1 MMNSVH
7 SKLETILTDEIID
20 QYTRAGY
27 WPDKVITDFLDE
39 VAARTPDKI
48 AAIDPR
54 RQVTYAELAAEVDR
68 AALGFLELGIEPGD
82 VISFQLPNWIEFL
95 VVHFAATRIG
105 AVSNP
110 LIPIYRDREVGF
122 MVELAESKLIV
133 IPAEFR
139 GYDYVAMV
147 DRLRPDWPALRHV
160 LVVDG
165 RPGEPG
171 SWEEFRATPWEDRH
185 DRAALAALRPDP
197 NDVTLLMFTSGTTGE
212 PKGVMHTHNTLVAA
226 LEPLPERLG
235 IGPDSVVHMAS
246 TFSHLTGLL
255 YGVRVATQFG
265 ATGVYQ
271 DVWNNARFVELVDEH
286 KITYTA
292 AATPFLHDT
301 LNAPNLDGH
310 DLSSLQRFCC
320 MGAPIPPAIVRAAQ
334 TRFPGL
340 TVLGGWGQTE
350 NGLVTLGI
358 PGDPP
363 EIIAE
368 RDGFP
373 WPGMELRIV
382 DPVDAAGI
390 PLPPGETGRVQVR
403 GPFLFVGYARRLPMT
418 RALFFDGFFDTGDLG
433 YLDERGYLKLSGR
446 SKDVIIRGG
455 ENIPVAYVENAL
467 YENPK
472 IGSVAVIGIPDPR
485 LQERAC
491 ACVVLRPGVEEFT
504 FEEMK
509 AFLATKGVAK
519 QYWPERL
526 EVLPALPSTASGKIQ
541 KFKLRQQV
549 AGGDTP

>member
-1 MMNSVH
+1 MSF
-7 SKLETILTDEIID
+7 ETILTDEIIAE
-20 QYTRAGY
+20 YTSAGY
-27 WPDKVITDFLDE
+27 WTNRIITDFLDE
-39 VAARTPDKI
+39 AVDRTPDKV
-48 AAIDPR
+48 AAIDPH

-122 MVELAESKLIV
+122 MVELAQSKLV
-133 IPAEFR
+133 VVPAEFR
-139 GYDYVAMV
+139 GYDYAAMV
-147 DRLRPDWPALRHV
+147 DRLRPEWPALQHV
-160 LVVDG
+160 LVIG
-165 RPGEPG
+165 SEPG
-171 SWEEFRATPWEDRH
+171 RAGSWAEFAATPWEERRH
-185 DRAALAALRPDP
+185 PAELAALRPDP
-197 NDVTLLMFTSGTTGE
+197 NEVTLLMFTSGTTGE

-226 LEPLPERLG
+226 NQPLPVRLG
-235 IGPDSVVHMAS
+235 VGRDSVIHMAS
-246 TFSHLTGLL
+246 TFAHLTGML
-255 YGVRVATQFG
+255 YGVRLPTQLG

-271 DVWNNARFVELVDEH
+271 DVWSNDTFVELVARH
-286 KITYTA
+286 RITYTS

-301 LNAPNLDGH
+301 LNAPNLDAH

-320 MGAPIPPAIVRAAQ
+320 MGAPIPPAIVRAANA
-334 TRFPGL
+334 RFPAM

-382 DPVDAAGI
+382 DIDGSVLPAGQA
-390 PLPPGETGRVQVR
+390 GRLLVR
-403 GPFLFVGYARRLPMT
+403 GPFLFVGYARRLEMT
-418 RALFFDGFFDTGDLG
+418 RELFVDGFFDTGDLA
-433 YLDERGYLKLSGR
+433 YLDEQGYLKLSGR
-446 SKDVIIRGG
+446 IKDVIIRGG

-472 IGSVAVIGIPDPR
+472 IGSVAVVGIPDPR

-491 ACVVLRPGVEEFT
+491 ACVVLRPGVEGFT

-509 AFLATKGVAK
+509 AFLNERGVAK

-541 KFKLRQQV
+541 KYKLRQLVQPDKEN
-549 AGGDTP
+549 A

>member
-1 MMNSVH
+1 MT
-7 SKLETILTDEIID
+7 LETILTDEIID
-20 QYTRAGY
+20 EYTKAGY
-27 WPDKVITDFLDE
+27 WQNKVITDFLDE
-39 VAARTPDKI
+39 VVARTPDKV

-68 AALGFLELGIEPGD
+68 AALGFLEMGIEPGD

-122 MVELAESKLIV
+122 MVKLAESKLIIV
-133 IPAEFR
+133 PAEFR
-139 GYDYVAMV
+139 GYDHAAMI
-147 DRLRPDWPALRHV
+147 DRLSPEWPALQHV
-160 LVVDG
+160 LVL
-165 RPGEPG
+165 GETG
-171 SWEEFRATPWEDRH
+171 TNSWERFAATPWEQRRDP
-185 DRAALAALRPDP
+185 ASLADYRPEP
-197 NDVTLLMFTSGTTGE
+197 NEVTLLMFTSGTTGE

-226 LEPLPERLG
+226 NAALPARLG
-235 IGPDSVVHMAS
+235 VGEHSVIHMAS
-246 TFSHLTGLL
+246 TFAHLTGML
-255 YGVRVATQFG
+255 YGVRLPTQLG

-271 DVWNNARFVELVDEH
+271 DVWSNTEFVELVDRH
-286 KITYTA
+286 KITYTS

-301 LNAPNLDGH
+301 LNAPNLDSH
-310 DLSSLQRFCC
+310 DMSSLQRFCC

-334 TRFPGL
+334 ARFPGM

-368 RDGFP
+368 RDGYP
-373 WPGMELRIV
+373 WAGMQLRIV
-382 DPVDAAGI
+382 DAADVTGNRV
-390 PLPPGETGRVQVR
+390 LPAGESGRLQVR
-403 GPFLFVGYARRLPMT
+403 GPFLFVGYARRLELT
-418 RALFFDGFFDTGDLG
+418 RELFFDGFFDTGDLA
-433 YLDERGYLKLSGR
+433 YLDEKGYLKLSGR
-446 SKDVIIRGG
+446 TKDVIIRGG

-472 IGSVAVIGIPDPR
+472 IASVAVVGIPDPR

-509 AFLATKGVAK
+509 AFLADKGVAK

-526 EVLPALPSTASGKIQ
+526 EVLPTLPSTASGKIQ
-541 KFKLRQQV
+541 KYKLRNQVGQQV
-549 AGGDTP
+549 GRAGGGNS

>member
-1 MMNSVH
+1 MS
-7 SKLETILTDEIID
+7 LETILTDEIID
-20 QYTRAGY
+20 EYTKAGY
-27 WPDKVITDFLDE
+27 WPNKVITDFLDE
-39 VAARTPDKI
+39 VVARTPDKVV
-48 AAIDPR
+48 AVDPH

-68 AALGFLELGIEPGD
+68 AALGFLELGVEPGD

-122 MVELAESKLIV
+122 MVRLAESKLIV

-139 GYDYVAMV
+139 GYDHAAMV
-147 DRLRPDWPALRHV
+147 DRLRPEWPALQHV
-160 LVVDG
+160 LVLG
-165 RPGEPG
+165 GKAQEAN
-171 SWEEFRATPWEDRH
+171 SWATFAATPWEQQRDP
-185 DRAALAALRPDP
+185 ATLAALRPDP
-197 NDVTLLMFTSGTTGE
+197 NEVTLLMFTSGTTGE

-226 LEPLPERLG
+226 NAPLPDRLG
-235 IGPDSVVHMAS
+235 IGKDSVIHMAS
-246 TFSHLTGLL
+246 TFAHLTGML
-255 YGVRVATQFG
+255 YGVRLPTQVGG

-271 DVWNNARFVELVDEH
+271 DVWNNAEFVELVDRYR
-286 KITYTA
+286 ISYTS

-301 LNAPNLDGH
+301 LNAPNLADH

-320 MGAPIPPAIVRAAQ
+320 MGAPVPPAIVRAAQ
-334 TRFPGL
+334 ARFPGL

-382 DPVDAAGI
+382 DPVGAPGT
-390 PLPPGETGRVQVR
+390 PLPPGQVGRLQVR
-403 GPFLFVGYARRLPMT
+403 GPFLFVGYARRLEMT
-418 RALFFDGFFDTGDLG
+418 RELFDDGFFDTGDLA
-433 YLDERGYLKLSGR
+433 YLDEKGYLKLAGR
-446 SKDVIIRGG
+446 TKDVVIRGG

-472 IGSVAVIGIPDPR
+472 IASVAVIGIPDPR

-491 ACVVLRPGVEEFT
+491 ACVVLRPGVDGFT

-509 AFLATKGVAK
+509 TFLGEKSVAK

-526 EVLPALPSTASGKIQ
+526 EVFAELPATASGKIQ
-541 KFKLRQQV
+541 KYKLRQQV
-549 AGGDTP
+549 ARPEEGTS

>member
-1 MMNSVH
+1 MT
-7 SKLETILTDEIID
+7 LETILTDEIIAE
-20 QYTRAGY
+20 YTAAGY
-27 WPDKVITDFLDE
+27 WQNKIITDFLDE
-39 VAARTPDKI
+39 AVTRTPDKV

-68 AALGFLELGIEPGD
+68 AALGFLELGVEPGD

-122 MVELAESKLIV
+122 MVALAESKLLV
-133 IPAEFR
+133 VPAEFR
-139 GYDYVAMV
+139 GYDYAAMAN
-147 DRLRPDWPALRHV
+147 RLRPEWPALQQV
-160 LVVDG
+160 LVVG
-165 RPGEPG
+165 GEPG
-171 SWEEFRATPWEDRH
+171 TAGSWADFAATPWEQQRDP
-185 DRAALAALRPDP
+185 AGLAALRPDP
-197 NDVTLLMFTSGTTGE
+197 NDVTLLMFTCGTTGE

-226 LEPLPERLG
+226 NAPLPARLG
-235 IGPDSVVHMAS
+235 VGAGSVIHMAS

-255 YGVRVATQFG
+255 YGARLATQLG

-271 DVWNNARFVELVDEH
+271 DVWDNTRFVDLVQEH
-286 KITYTA
+286 GITFTA

-301 LNAPNLDGH
+301 LGAPNLDAR
-310 DLSSLQRFCC
+310 DLSSLTRFCC
-320 MGAPIPPAIVRAAQ
+320 MGAPVPPAIVRTAQ
-334 TRFPGL
+334 ARLPGL

-350 NGLVTLGI
+350 NALVTLGI

-363 EIIAE
+363 DVIAE

-373 WPGMELRIV
+373 FPGMRLRIV
-382 DPVDAAGI
+382 DPDGQE
-390 PLPPGETGRVQVR
+390 LPPGAAGRVQVR
-403 GPFLFVGYARRLPMT
+403 GPFLFVGYAHRLSMT
-418 RALFFDGFFDTGDLG
+418 RDLFTDGWFDTGDLG
-433 YLDERGYLKLSGR
+433 YLDPDGYLKLSGR
-446 SKDVIIRGG
+446 TKDVIIRGG

-472 IGSVAVIGIPDPR
+472 IATVAVVGIPDPR

-491 ACVVLRPGVEEFT
+491 ACVVLRPGVEGFT

-509 AFLATKGVAK
+509 AFLGSKGVAK

-526 EVLPALPSTASGKIQ
+526 EVLAALPSTASGKIQ
-541 KFKLRQQV
+541 KYKLREQV
-549 AGGDTP
+549 GGSS